1 LHLEKGRKPMVTET
15 TPIEALPSYLTPTD
29 IAKLLRK
36 SPRTVTRWLTSGEI
50 PEAIY
55 INGRWTVPKEAL
67 FKFLDAHSNSA
78 IGRM

>member
-1 LHLEKGRKPMVTET
+1 MVAET

-67 FKFLDAHSNSA
+67 LVFLDKHSGTSPFHN
-78 IGRM
+78 